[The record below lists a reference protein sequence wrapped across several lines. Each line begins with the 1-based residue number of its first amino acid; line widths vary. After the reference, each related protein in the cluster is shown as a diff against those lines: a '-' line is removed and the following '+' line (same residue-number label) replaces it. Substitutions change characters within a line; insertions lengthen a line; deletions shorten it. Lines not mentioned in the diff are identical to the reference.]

1 MLMTGKHAGHA
12 YIRSN
17 SEWKERGDVWD
28 YRAMAKDSTL
38 EGQGPMP
45 SNTITMATS
54 MDSASEHLGLRTVA
68 TVEMVRNMNNN

>member
-1 MLMTGKHAGHA
+1 MLFTQHYSSAPVCAPARYMLMTGKHAGHA

-38 EGQGPMP
+38 EGKA
-45 SNTITMATS
+45 NA
-54 MDSASEHLGLRTVA
+54 
-68 TVEMVRNMNNN
+68 